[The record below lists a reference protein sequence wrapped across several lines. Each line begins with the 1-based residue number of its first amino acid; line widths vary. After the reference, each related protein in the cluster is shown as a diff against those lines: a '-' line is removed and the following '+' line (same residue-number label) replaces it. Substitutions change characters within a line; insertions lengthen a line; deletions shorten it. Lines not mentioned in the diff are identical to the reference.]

1 MEPQRAAAAADEMM
15 TRTLAIVSAVL
26 SIAAQ
31 GQTKRI
37 KPRAEALLVKC
48 KLLINPA
55 NGSVIEN
62 AAIQVNNGKIMRVGR
77 ASDLGTPAGYRVI
90 DYSDKYVIPGLIDTH
105 AHMYGGIQ
113 FRITTNENGPVLLLA
128 SGVTTACGPGSMDPG
143 GDLAMRRR
151 IDTGFWEGPRYFLAG
166 EYLEMDPVTVRWM
179 NPLFT
184 PEEAR
189 LKIDYWASQG
199 ATAIKMYARMSGEI
213 MRTSAEHA
221 HEMGLRVYAH
231 VGATEWKDAIE
242 MGVDELFHG
251 VLALPEGMPKD
262 LRDDAQG
269 SRDQAI
275 ARMDLNQPAVRE
287 ALRLAAERKVVLSPT
302 AVVREPI
309 DMEKQHMADQKRFFV
324 PSTWEMIEKMAKQPP
339 SPAVIGVMNKQRE
352 FIKAADRA
360 GCILATGT
368 DYVVWRLLP
377 GFSLWREME
386 LFAEAGLP
394 PMKILKAATWAGAYA
409 IGRTDQLGSIEP
421 GKLADLVFVAGD
433 PLKDIKD
440 AAKIQRVMVD
450 GRSYTIPELTAPF
463 SAK

>member
-1 MEPQRAAAAADEMM
+1 M
-15 TRTLAIVSAVL
+15 THKCIGSLAVL
-26 SIAAQ
+26 AVLGGASTVLA
-31 GQTKRI
+31 QTKRI

-48 KLLINPA
+48 KVLINPV
-55 NGSVIEN
+55 NGSTIED
-62 AAIQVNNGKIMRVGR
+62 AAIQLNNGKIMKVGR
-77 ASDLGTPAGYRVI
+77 AAEFGSLPGYRVV

-189 LKIDYWASQG
+189 LKIDYWAQQG

-213 MRTSAEHA
+213 MRASAEHA
-221 HEMGLRVYAH
+221 HEQGLRVFAH

-262 LRDDAQG
+262 FSGDGSGNRDE
-269 SRDQAI
+269 AI
-275 ARMDLNQPAVRE
+275 AHMDLNQPQIRE

-309 DMEKQHMADQKRFFV
+309 DMQKQHMEDQKRFFV
-324 PSTWEMIEKMAKQPP
+324 PSTWEIIEKMAKQPP
-339 SPAVIGVMNKQRE
+339 SPVVMAVMKKQRE
-352 FIKAADRA
+352 FIKAADQA

-377 GFSLWREME
+377 GYSLWREME
-386 LFAEAGLP
+386 LFAEAGVQ
-394 PMKILKAATWAGAYA
+394 PMKVLKAATWAGAYA

-421 GKLADLVFVAGD
+421 GKLADFVALNANPLDNITNVRSVYRVVKGGVIYD
-433 PLKDIKD
+433 PQELLKSREG
-440 AAKIQRVMVD
+440 KI
-450 GRSYTIPELTAPF
+450 F
-463 SAK
+463 

>member
-1 MEPQRAAAAADEMM
+1 MRHKLIPS
-15 TRTLAIVSAVL
+15 IAVL
-26 SIAAQ
+26 VALGGITAAHA
-31 GQTKRI
+31 QTKRI

-48 KLLINPA
+48 KLLINPV
-55 NGSVIEN
+55 NGSALEN
-62 AAIQVNNGKIMRVGR
+62 AAIQVNNGKIMKVGR
-77 ASDLGTPAGYRVI
+77 AAEFGTLPGYRVV

-113 FRITTNENGPVLLLA
+113 FRITTNENGPMLLLA

-189 LKIDYWASQG
+189 LKIDYWAAQG

-213 MRTSAEHA
+213 MRASAEHA
-221 HEMGLRVYAH
+221 HEQGLRVFAH

-251 VLALPEGMPKD
+251 VLALPEGMPKGS
-262 LRDDAQG
+262 DDAPG
-269 SRDQAI
+269 NRDEAI
-275 ARMDLNQPAVRE
+275 ARMDLNQPQIRE

-309 DMEKQHMADQKRFFV
+309 DMQKQRMEDQKRFFV
-324 PSTWEMIEKMAKQPP
+324 PSTWEVIEKMAKQPP
-339 SPAVIGVMNKQRE
+339 SPAVLGVMAKQHE
-352 FIKAADRA
+352 FIKAADQA

-377 GFSLWREME
+377 GYSLWREME

-394 PMKILKAATWAGAYA
+394 PMKVLKAATWAGAYA

-421 GKLADLVFVAGD
+421 GKLADFVALNANPLDNISNVRSVYRVVKGGVIYD
-433 PLKDIKD
+433 PQELLKSREG
-440 AAKIQRVMVD
+440 KI
-450 GRSYTIPELTAPF
+450 F
-463 SAK
+463 